1 MDWVDQPYSCDS
13 TVLDIL
19 SQKRKS
25 IIINILSFMTKHKQK
40 QDFLSFV
47 FIFRSILLILLIE
60 FKVIAYKHK
69 PIIPQMAITVHEK

>member
-1 MDWVDQPYSCDS
+1 
-13 TVLDIL
+13 
-19 SQKRKS
+19 
-25 IIINILSFMTKHKQK
+25 MTKHKQK